1 MGASAGGALAL
12 LLSVDRPS
20 LACVMSWAGPTDLAS
35 VTTAQQP
42 VLRRPPAPSDEHPPP
57 ARHVERG
64 QPRAPGPRPR
74 VPPLRRERPGRAAG
88 TGRGAPSA
96 PAAFDVHRAGAWDV
110 RVRPQRRRRQ
120 GVQSR
125 ADSRGRSVAFRG
137 RSDALRASQEA
148 VQAVQT
154 PGRGPGGSYPYPV
167 GPTSRRRGSAGRT
180 PTRARRRRCR
190 SHSRN
195 RSQSQIPTRN
205 RFRTRRS
212 CSSRRS
218 PPSRRRPLPV
228 LPDAAAP
235 PEEPDPVL
243 PVFADADPVDP
254 VEPAELVGLDVVDEL
269 AVVLVVTAA
278 AALADAPVGTVSGGA
293 PVVSV
298 VAEPLLPQAATTRPR
313 TNAIARTASVRDR
326 LDIVEAPRR
335 RAGPFA
341 CRTSGSR

>member
-1 MGASAGGALAL
+1 MTSLVPLAQRFNAGGWETFNIDYHPLARSRADVARAYDAVRARVGPNVPICAMGASAGGTLAL

-74 VPPLRRERPGRAAG
+74 VPPLRRERPGGAAG

-120 GVQSR
+120 GVRSR

-137 RSDALRASQEA
+137 RSDALRAAQKA

-154 PGRGPGGSYPYPV
+154 PGRGPGCSYPYL
-167 GPTSRRRGSAGRT
+167 AG
-180 PTRARRRRCR
+180 AGVLLAE
-190 SHSRN
+190 
-195 RSQSQIPTRN
+195 
-205 RFRTRRS
+205 
-212 CSSRRS
+212 
-218 PPSRRRPLPV
+218 RRP
-228 LPDAAAP
+228 
-235 PEEPDPVL
+235 EP
-243 PVFADADPVDP
+243 
-254 VEPAELVGLDVVDEL
+254 G
-269 AVVLVVTAA
+269 AA
-278 AALADAPVGTVSGGA
+278 AAGATPGTGA
-293 PVVSV
+293 RARS
-298 VAEPLLPQAATTRPR
+298 RPG
-313 TNAIARTASVRDR
+313 TASGPAGAAR
-326 LDIVEAPRR
+326 AAGRR
-335 RAGPFA
+335 RAAAAVAGVA
-341 CRTSGSR
+341 GRGRAAGRA